1 MSFGPSFAA
10 RLAPET
16 PTDGAGLAGAL
27 ADGDRDEARRTIA
40 FSDFAAFGEWAMQ
53 GYASPV
59 QWLKDK
65 GGMTGAD
72 AHRMAHVA
80 KKLRQMPSVAAAWVA
95 GDLTGGQVRIICALV
110 IDRHL
115 DLFARHEAEI
125 VRLLAGLSID
135 DTLAAMRL
143 WRQRA
148 DALNEGPAP
157 DDRPT
162 AHLSS
167 TLDNRGLLSAN
178 LDAEG
183 YALAKAALETA
194 DSEDRDVPAAIRRGE
209 ALKTVLRFFLDHQ
222 DCKLGRRN
230 RPHVN
235 IVINAETLGTDALEG
250 YYAATGMTATPAT
263 IERALC
269 DCEMHRML
277 HADGE
282 ILDYGRATRRIPNA
296 LYNAILLRDQGC
308 RWKGCDRPPAW
319 CDIHHVD
326 EWFAGGETNVWSM
339 VMHCDHHHTE
349 VHKPGY
355 HATMSPDGTYTVTPP
370 KGPAWTTKP
379 RLAQTQ
385 LPIRGPSPPRRS
397 PVAQHLEEIHLTAQ
411 LYASARERRADMV
424 VYFDA
429 A

>member
-1 MSFGPSFAA
+1 MRAHDQATA
-10 RLAPET
+10 RLTIGFGEFVAYG
-16 PTDGAGLAGAL
+16 DCGLAG
-27 ADGDRDEARRTIA
+27 
-40 FSDFAAFGEWAMQ
+40 
-53 GYASPV
+53 YANPV
-59 QWLKDK
+59 QWLKDQA
-65 GGMTGAD
+65 GTTGVDAYRMTQE
-72 AHRMAHVA
+72 A
-80 KKLRQMPSVAAAWVA
+80 KKLRSLPVTAEAWVS
-95 GDLTGGQVRIICALV
+95 GELTGGQVRIICELV
-110 IDRHL
+110 IGRHL
-115 DLFARHEAEI
+115 DLFAEHEAEL
-125 VRLLAGLSID
+125 VPMLFGLSVD

-148 DALNEGPAP
+148 DALNDGPAP
-157 DDRPT
+157 DDRST

-194 DSEDRDVPAAIRRGE
+194 DSEDRDVSAAIRRGE

-235 IVINAETLGTDALEG
+235 IVVNAETLGTEALEG

-269 DCEMHRML
+269 DCELHRML

-326 EWFAGGETNVWSM
+326 PWFAGGETNACSM

-355 HATMSPDGTYTVTPP
+355 HAELAPDGTYTVTPP
-370 KGPAWTTKP
+370 KGPAWSTKP
-379 RLAQTQ
+379 RLAQPE
-385 LPIRGPSPPRRS
+385 LPIRGPSPPRNS
-397 PVAQHLEEIHLTAQ
+397 PIAQHLEEIHLLAR
-411 LYASARERRADMV
+411 LYMRADERRADVV